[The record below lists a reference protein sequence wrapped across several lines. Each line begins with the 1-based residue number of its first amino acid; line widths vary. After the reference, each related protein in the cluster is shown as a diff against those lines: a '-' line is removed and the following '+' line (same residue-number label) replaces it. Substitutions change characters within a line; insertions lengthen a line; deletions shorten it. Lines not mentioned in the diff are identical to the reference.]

1 MSIEAMKQALE
12 ALSYV
17 MSHGAQVQIAKDV
30 LRQAIEQT
38 QKRPQ
43 NCGTGYCS
51 CIECVM
57 EPEATAWLVEFEN
70 GEQELHFEEQ
80 AVGETNTPLID
91 KSAAIRIAAALGW
104 TPPRQWVGLTDVEWM
119 NIVNKDNAWFGQ
131 RPEDVAHEV
140 AKLVEAKLKQKNGY
154 TKENT

>member
-12 ALSYV
+12 ALESENPDIQLRAAI
-17 MSHGAQVQIAKDV
+17 S

-104 TPPRQWVGLTDVEWM
+104 TPPRQWVGLTDEEVKHQWEVWRA
-119 NIVNKDNAWFGQ
+119 NAPRYIGFAKGI
-131 RPEDVAHEV
+131 ED
-140 AKLVEAKLKQKNGY
+140 KLKEKN
-154 TKENT
+154 T